1 MGSAFFITNV
11 DRFTDL
17 CGPFTY
23 TLWLDQF
30 QIDRLPNSRFSFIS
44 AQLKDIQIPFRFY
57 DWSPAQ
63 LWIYTST
70 LDVLETA
77 NLEYYFENHKIYVRK
92 ILSVFHEEIQL
103 IEINIFDPIREA
115 DK

>member
-1 MGSAFFITNV
+1 
-11 DRFTDL
+11 
-17 CGPFTY
+17 
-23 TLWLDQF
+23 
-30 QIDRLPNSRFSFIS
+30 
-44 AQLKDIQIPFRFY
+44 
-57 DWSPAQ
+57 
-63 LWIYTST
+63 
-70 LDVLETA
+70 VLETA